1 MSTKRVFYL
10 DNIRFCASFLVI
22 LGHSHPEYA
31 AGMSPEGLTQAGIWP
46 SLFGLM
52 SSPSSELFMTIS
64 GAILLPVRIPD
75 KEFFKKIFQ
84 GSVSPSYLVTD
95 LSRSRTRSE
104 RQNRR
109 RIPACAAIYAG
120 TGRILVHVRHLR
132 PLPVRA
138 HHLQM
143 DP

>member
-1 MSTKRVFYL
+1 MGFLIWTDGFPFLRTL
-10 DNIRFCASFLVI
+10 HDHIR
-22 LGHSHPEYA
+22 GHSSA
-31 AGMSPEGLTQAGIWP
+31 RQDTRKGI
-46 SLFGLM
+46 LQ
-52 SSPSSELFMTIS
+52 
-64 GAILLPVRIPD
+64 
-75 KEFFKKIFQ
+75 KKIFQ